1 MNGPYKIGTIARLTG
16 FSPALLRAWE
26 RRFGLM
32 SPDRGSGR
40 QRVYG
45 EDDLA
50 LIRRVRTLI
59 DEGRTIGEI
68 AQLGRHSLLA
78 GAAVPDA
85 VVASAGAEDLRQRI
99 VAAALSLD
107 ARGVADALDQAF
119 AVMAAER
126 AVSDVIEPA
135 AVEIGD
141 LWKAGRCS
149 VASEHLISDLFMH
162 RLGRLLDAAQPPGA
176 EAPRV
181 VAACFPDEDH
191 QLGLRIVAWHLAR
204 HGLRV
209 TYLGAAM
216 PLEDLARACRKSR
229 AQAILLSVT
238 RQSLFKRYQHDVIK
252 LLPGSSADLLF
263 IGGQGVPPGTRS
275 TDRRVFFTDAPTT
288 TVIQQILAGI
298 RQGARRTAPASR

>member
-1 MNGPYKIGTIARLTG
+1 MNGPYTIGTLARLTG

-32 SPDRGSGR
+32 SPDRGAGR

-68 AQLGRHSLLA
+68 ARLGRHRLLP
-78 GAAVPDA
+78 GAEVRDA
-85 VVASAGAEDLRQRI
+85 VAPSAGGEDLRQRI
-99 VAAALSLD
+99 VASALTLD

-119 AVMAAER
+119 AVLAAER
-126 AVSDVIEPA
+126 AVSDVVEPA

-149 VASEHLISDLFMH
+149 VASEHLASDLFMH

-176 EAPRV
+176 DAPRV

-191 QLGLRIVAWHLAR
+191 QLGLRIVSWHLAR
-204 HGLRV
+204 HGLRMI
-209 TYLGAAM
+209 YLGAAM
-216 PLEDLARACRKSR
+216 PLEDLARACRKAR

-238 RQSLFKRYQHDVIK
+238 RQSLFRRYQRAVVR

-263 IGGQGVPPGTRS
+263 IGGQGVPPGTRN
-275 TDRRVFFTDAPTT
+275 TDRRVFLTGAVMTG
-288 TVIQQILAGI
+288 VIPQILTGV
-298 RQGARRTAPASR
+298 RRHSGARTG